1 MGFSLAF
8 VIFYLCFDQ
17 MQNNLISQA
26 GQMESSGT
34 PNDLLPAMNQVGCIV
49 FGPLVQEVLY
59 PLLHRRG
66 VYLTPIARITIGFVF
81 VTLSMMYATIV
92 QTLIYQS
99 PPCYN
104 QPQTCGSNKINVWIQ
119 APLYF
124 LISAGEVFA
133 YVTALE
139 YANENSPKGLKVVVQ
154 AVSMLIGGAGS
165 AMAMALTPI
174 AHDPNLVAFYSSLT
188 GAMAITTVVFWLLFR
203 NFGQ

>member
-1 MGFSLAF
+1 
-8 VIFYLCFDQ
+8 

-49 FGPLVQEVLY
+49 LGPLVQEILY

-66 VYLTPIARITIGFVF
+66 VYLTAITRITIGFVF

-104 QPQTCGSNKINVWIQ
+104 RPQTCGSNKINVWIQ

-124 LISAGEVFA
+124 FMSAGEIFA
-133 YVTALE
+133 YVAAVE
-139 YANENSPKGLKVVVQ
+139 YANENSPKGLEVVVQ
-154 AVSMLIGGAGS
+154 AVSLLIGGAGS
-165 AMAMALTPI
+165 AVAMILTLV
-174 AHDPNLVAFYSSLT
+174 AHDPNLIAFYSSLT
-188 GAMAITTVVFWLLFR
+188 GAMAITTVGFWRFFR
-203 NFGQ
+203 NLGESLTIPDRVSS